1 MRGVAGESVGVRV
14 IREQV
19 VVERGAEVGRGRA
32 RRGSAV
38 ESAAYRGGWRD
49 GRFSP
54 VGSFADNANLA
65 LWEGHDDRL
74 AYYRGYRDGLRV
86 REMLAGA

>member
-1 MRGVAGESVGVRV
+1 
-14 IREQV
+14 
-19 VVERGAEVGRGRA
+19 VVERVGGVGAGRPLVRT

-54 VGSFADNANLA
+54 VGSFANNANLA
-65 LWEGHDDRL
+65 LWEDHDDRL

-86 REMLAGA
+86 REMLAGG